1 MPSGGLAFGLL
12 HGLLLRKDLLFFVSS
27 ILTGQEVRPNQQRLV
42 EVWLLVSS
50 TGCSSGRTGLF
61 FVSLILTGQEVRPNQ
76 ECLLE
81 VWLLVCYMA
90 CSSGRTFCSL
100 CPRS

>member
-1 MPSGGLAFGLL
+1 M
-12 HGLLLRKDLLFFVSS
+12 FVS
-27 ILTGQEVRPNQQRLV
+27 LVLMGQEVKPNQQRQV
-42 EVWLLVSS
+42 EVCLLDSS
-50 TGCSSGRTGLF
+50 VRCSSGRAWLSF
-61 FVSLILTGQEVRPNQ
+61 LSSILVGQEVRPNQ
-76 ECLLE
+76 ECRLE